1 MKKYFTVITYE
12 GYYAQKALDELEGG
26 DWIVAI
32 EGDFK
37 NISKEE
43 IQKHLEYLEYRK
55 NFINNL
61 LEQVE
66 EIKNEEM

>member
-1 MKKYFTVITYE
+1 MRRCKHFNRIVWVYE
-12 GYYAQKALDELEGG
+12 SYPEG
-26 DWIVAI
+26 AM